1 MADETIVSPDQLRT
15 SATGVASAA
24 DVVRSQS
31 DSHQQNMEGQSDAFG
46 GDDLGSLI
54 QGCYQAIHELAFGSY
69 QDNTD
74 ALHGHA
80 QKLHAMAA
88 NHDDA
93 EQSNTANVNNVRGV
107 LG

>member
-1 MADETIVSPDQLRT
+1 MADEHVVYPDQLRT
-15 SATGVASAA
+15 SATGVACVA
-24 DVVRSQS
+24 DTVRSQS
-31 DSHQQNMEGQSDAFG
+31 DSHQQDMEGQSDAFG
-46 GDDLGSLI
+46 DDDLGSLI
-54 QGCYQAIHELAFGSY
+54 QGCYQAIHEVAFGSY

-88 NHDDA
+88 NSDA
-93 EQSNTANVNNVRGV
+93 GEQANTAEANNVREV